1 MKTAAPEIITPEKLP
16 TPWLADSEWL
26 LQELIKAREQV
37 LTIPFALN
45 NVSNINSVIDRL
57 WRLEQTLRYLLH
69 LHRDGQRSW
78 HRKAAAQ
85 AAAQEDKARKAAK
98 RMEKLFD
105 IKA

>member
-1 MKTAAPEIITPEKLP
+1 MKTAAPEIITPETLP
-16 TPWLADSEWL
+16 TPSLADSEWL
-26 LQELIKAREQV
+26 LQELIKTRELV
-37 LTIPFALN
+37 LTIPFELN

-78 HRKAAAQ
+78 YRKAAAQ
-85 AAAQEDKARKAAK
+85 EEKAHKAAEKAAK
-98 RMEKLFD
+98 KMEKLFD